1 MLKPDVADIEFFFD
15 PVCPFA
21 WQTSR
26 WMRRVAE
33 HRSFTV
39 DWRFISL
46 RVLNEGRDYERD
58 FPAGYVDG
66 HTRGLE
72 LLRVAAATREA
83 GGNGAVGALYA
94 AYGAVLWDSPDGLT
108 APLRTRGDRASI
120 EAVLAG
126 LGLDPALAAAADD
139 ERHDVAIRAETGEAT
154 GRVGDD
160 VGTPI
165 VTYLPP
171 DGLSFFGPVL
181 SRLPEPDEAVAVWDA
196 VTALATVAG
205 FAELKRSL
213 RDPLDLAAF
222 ADR

>member
-1 MLKPDVADIEFFFD
+1 MADIEFFFD
-15 PVCPFA
+15 PACPFA

-46 RVLNEGRDYERD
+46 RILNEGRDYERD

-66 HTRGLE
+66 HSRGLE
-72 LLRVAAATREA
+72 LLRVAAAVRET
-83 GGNGAVGALYA
+83 GGNDAVGALYA

-126 LGLDPALAAAADD
+126 VGFDPALAAAAAD
-139 ERHDVAIRAETGEAT
+139 ERHDVVIRAETGEAIS
-154 GRVGDD
+154 RVGDD

-181 SRLPEPDEAVAVWDA
+181 SRLPGPDESVAVWDA
-196 VTALATVAG
+196 VTALAQVDG
-205 FAELKRSL
+205 FAELKRSM

-222 ADR
+222 AADR